1 MEIPMEAENQ
11 QLFMQEILIPG
22 YKCGLII
29 GKGGD
34 TIRKLQENSGTQ
46 MQIIQQSHAPSDQSK
61 PLQILGMLEN
71 VEIAKRMIDQ
81 LLESDD
87 NRMPNG
93 PATGANQIEVNQV
106 QGFMRVIVPRTAVG
120 QIIGRGGETIKRIA
134 SESGAYVQFEQ
145 DDGSNELECRARIGG
160 SKSQVAHA
168 ASIIEELVN
177 RSNAEIQK
185 TSFTMIVP
193 IAKTGLVI
201 GKGGEVIK
209 KINLESGARVDLSR
223 DSPVDAVNNLFV
235 IRGDPHQI
243 ESAKQAIL
251 AQISDKNGDA
261 PISTVPAQDEHPQG
275 TQSQWAPANAYD
287 QGQQVYDQNSSF
299 AQPASY
305 DQSSFGS
312 SQPLSTQQQYSGSQ
326 QNYGGQIQQP
336 INPTSG
342 QTDYTSQWIDY
353 YLSMGMHDKAAEVE
367 RLRASQN
374 RQ

>member
-1 MEIPMEAENQ
+1 MNSDECITE
-11 QLFMQEILIPG
+11 EILVPG

-29 GKGGD
+29 GKGGE
-34 TIRKLQENSGTQ
+34 TIKKLQEKSDTKMQLIQNSYE
-46 MQIIQQSHAPSDQSK
+46 PSEQEK
-61 PLQILGMLEN
+61 PLQITGPPER
-71 VEIAKRMIDQ
+71 VELAKRMINQ

-87 NRMPNG
+87 NRMSKG
-93 PATGANQIEVNQV
+93 AATGVNQIQMNQGV
-106 QGFMRVIVPRTAVG
+106 STIGIVIVPRTAVG
-120 QIIGRGGETIKRIA
+120 FIIGRGGETIKRIA